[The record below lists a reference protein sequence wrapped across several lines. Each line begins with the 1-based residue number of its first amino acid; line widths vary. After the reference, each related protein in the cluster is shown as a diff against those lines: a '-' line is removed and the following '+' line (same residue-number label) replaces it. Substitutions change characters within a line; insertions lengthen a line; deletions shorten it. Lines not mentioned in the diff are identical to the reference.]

1 MKNVF
6 SVAIA
11 FIIHLYVTSLFAAP
25 YVTNVVA
32 KQRCP
37 WGIVDISCEVCAQC
51 LLELISKEISMR
63 KHFSDILHSKNDLKL
78 SVKCFMSNED

>member
-1 MKNVF
+1 MKCVKSIF
-6 SVAIA
+6 CTAVVMMAA
-11 FIIHLYVTSLFAAP
+11 EMFAAP

-63 KHFSDILHSKNDLKL
+63 KHFSDILRSKNDLKL